1 MPIHSGKDKQGS
13 FYQWGK
19 TGKKY
24 YYVSSN
30 EESRKRAYKK
40 AQAQQIAIYSSGYK
54 GDSEMKKPTMKLVN
68 VIVKRKDS
76 KPAKKSFKKVTKRIS
91 KKDWDDLSPE
101 DIARANKFWEESGSK
116 MLKWLDGFDKLLNAD
131 MTEIKTFS
139 GKVIKCMD
147 DIDRES
153 NGNFEVIFEDLDI
166 EKKWK
171 SVRDKLQSFQKLLAG
186 IEREF

>member
-40 AQAQQIAIYSSGYK
+40 AQAQQTAIYSSGYK

-91 KKDWDDLSPE
+91 KKDWEGEPSPE
-101 DIARANKFWEESGSK
+101 ERERINKFWELAEKQYLEMGERFIKSLKRAKDEIEAAGKDFDKVIANIEKDGDDADVILESPKGRK
-116 MLKWLDGFDKLLNAD
+116 MLNT
-131 MTEIKTFS
+131 MS
-139 GKVIKCMD
+139 GMIV
-147 DIDRES
+147 E
-153 NGNFEVIFEDLDI
+153 I
-166 EKKWK
+166 EKALKHL
-171 SVRDKLQSFQKLLAG
+171 S
-186 IEREF
+186 I

>member
-40 AQAQQIAIYSSGYK
+40 AQAQQTAIYSSGYK

-76 KPAKKSFKKVTKRIS
+76 KPAKKASKDIKKVAKKDGNEQAVLNAMKKLVKSIES
-91 KKDWDDLSPE
+91 VKKDWRAAKEAAMKVGVLDKSSDTYYDIYNELADIGYNEDMLPE
-101 DIARANKFWEESGSK
+101 SMADILAREMK
-116 MLKWLDGFDKLLNAD
+116 
-131 MTEIKTFS
+131 I
-139 GKVIKCMD
+139 
-147 DIDRES
+147 REWF
-153 NGNFEVIFEDLDI
+153 G
-166 EKKWK
+166 
-171 SVRDKLQSFQKLLAG
+171 
-186 IEREF
+186 

>member
-1 MPIHSGKDKQGS
+1 MPIHSGKDNQGS

-40 AQAQQIAIYSSGYK
+40 AQAQQTAIYSSGYK

-76 KPAKKSFKKVTKRIS
+76 KPAKKVTKKISKRIT
-91 KKDWDDLSPE
+91 KKDWDDPSPE
-101 DIARANKFWEESGSK
+101 DIARANKFWEQAAKKYCEMGERFVKSLKRAKDEIEAAGKDFNKIIDMIEIDGGDFETVYEDAKARK
-116 MLKWLDGFDKLLNAD
+116 MLNT
-131 MTEIKTFS
+131 MS
-139 GKVIKCMD
+139 GMIV
-147 DIDRES
+147 
-153 NGNFEVIFEDLDI
+153 EV
-166 EKKWK
+166 EKALKH
-171 SVRDKLQSFQKLLAG
+171 LP
-186 IEREF
+186 I